1 MDEIRNSNNK
11 NDKLVKIKSKY
22 IVMKIF
28 ENLKEIRL
36 LNIVHYNKKY
46 QQLMK
51 KKLKDYINEYLKIV
65 IEIIPKEN
73 IFDKFINLSNK
84 SKRENIHIYF
94 NDSIKEINREKINK
108 DDKVTK
114 IKIIINHKVKSLSK
128 LFYKCKSIKRIT
140 FIKFNRNDIQNMS
153 NMFFECLSLEKINLS
168 NFNTNNVIN
177 MNSMFGYCSSLKELN
192 LSNFNTNKV
201 KNMSYM
207 FYKCSSLEKLN
218 LSNFNTNNVKYM
230 SFMFYECKSLTKLNL
245 SNFNTNRVKN
255 MMCMFENCYSLKEL
269 NLSNFNI
276 RTSAYA
282 FAMFNG
288 CSSLLSL
295 ICSNNIIKNE
305 YELYKALHKA

>member
-1 MDEIRNSNNK
+1 MNEIRNSNNK
-11 NDKLVKIKSKY
+11 SDKLVMIKSKY

-28 ENLKEIRL
+28 ENLEEIRL

-46 QQLMK
+46 QILMK

-84 SKRENIHIYF
+84 IKRENIHIYF
-94 NDSIKEINREKINK
+94 NDNIKEINREKINK

-128 LFYKCKSIKRIT
+128 LFYKCESIKRIT

-177 MNSMFGYCSSLKELN
+177 INNMFGYCSSLKELN

-207 FYKCSSLEKLN
+207 FYECSSLE
-218 LSNFNTNNVKYM
+218 
-230 SFMFYECKSLTKLNL
+230 KLNL

-282 FAMFNG
+282 FDMFNG

-305 YELYKALHKA
+305 YELHKA